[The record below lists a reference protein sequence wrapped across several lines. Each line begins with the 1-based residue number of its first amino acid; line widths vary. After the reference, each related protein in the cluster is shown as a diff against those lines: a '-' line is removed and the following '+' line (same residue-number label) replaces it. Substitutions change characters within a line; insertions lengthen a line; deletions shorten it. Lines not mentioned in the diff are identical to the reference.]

1 MNKLTSI
8 ILSLFIVLIMTGC
21 GNTEKP
27 DSKDDNTVKDKTEN
41 TEKPGDNGNSSG
53 DEKGEDKGD
62 GESGDKNT
70 NANDIGMTPGLPA
83 DFPSDVPE
91 PPDSKVIGSLN
102 SSEGTVVTFES
113 NEKVKEIVDF
123 YKDEMKKNGFDLSD
137 GGEILITDDGGLI
150 GWKKGSRELGLMLA
164 HDKDKDMTST
174 VITYK

>member
-1 MNKLTSI
+1 MKKL
-8 ILSLFIVLIMTGC
+8 LSVIFPLFIALLVTGC
-21 GNTEKP
+21 GDTDKQ
-27 DSKDDNTVKDKTEN
+27 DVKDDNTVKDKTES

-53 DEKGEDKGD
+53 DDKGD
-62 GESGDKNT
+62 GESGDTET

-123 YKDEMKKNGFDLSD
+123 YKDEMEKNGFELSD

-164 HDKDKDMTST
+164 HDKEKDMTST